1 MLISVIAFSLHLN
14 SSASNLTFIQH
25 THLLHSLP
33 CTALHCSTLHYTHY
47 TTPPCTALHCTA
59 LHCTALNCTAL
70 HCTALTIL
78 YFPVQSN
85 SVMPGGMKIRPYCC
99 AADNAGAN
107 EYKLPCNT
115 ATPGIM
121 HSSLVLILA
130 LGAAFYTALS

>member
-1 MLISVIAFSLHLN
+1 MVSTVYRSDMLSSVIAFSLHLN
-14 SSASNLTFIQH
+14 SSTFNLTFIQH

-33 CTALHCSTLHYTHY
+33 CTALHTLHYTTLPY
-47 TTPPCTALHCTA
+47 TALRCAT
-59 LHCTALNCTAL
+59 
-70 HCTALTIL
+70 LTTL
-78 YFPVQSN
+78 LCPAQSN

-115 ATPGIM
+115 AAPSIM
-121 HSSLVLILA
+121 HSSLVLVLA